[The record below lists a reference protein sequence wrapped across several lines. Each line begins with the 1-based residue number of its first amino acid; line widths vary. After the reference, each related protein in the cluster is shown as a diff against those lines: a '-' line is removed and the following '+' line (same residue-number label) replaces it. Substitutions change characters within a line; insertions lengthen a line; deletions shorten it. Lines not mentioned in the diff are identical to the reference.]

1 MIKKLLTTVFK
12 IDSLLAVITLVL
24 ISLRQ
29 TTLALIPLILVIFLY
44 VYQITFGMTF
54 IKKTQANI
62 SLLKVKQRKLF
73 NLSNATGMPAMFS
86 IILIVNSNL
95 LLAQIA
101 VYILL
106 VLILGFSIY
115 GITFLH
121 KNKL

>member
-1 MIKKLLTTVFK
+1 MINKLLTTVFK
-12 IDSLLAVITLVL
+12 IDSLLALLTLVL

-54 IKKTQANI
+54 IRKTQANI
-62 SLLKVKQRKLF
+62 SLLKVKQRKLL

-106 VLILGFSIY
+106 VLILAFSVY

>member
-29 TTLALIPLILVIFLY
+29 TTLALIPLILVLFLY

-54 IKKTQANI
+54 IRKTQANI
-62 SLLKVKQRKLF
+62 SLLKVKQRKLL

-106 VLILGFSIY
+106 VLILAFSVY

>member
-1 MIKKLLTTVFK
+1 MINKLLTTVFK
-12 IDSLLAVITLVL
+12 IDSLLALLTLVL

-29 TTLALIPLILVIFLY
+29 TTLALIPLILVLFLY

-54 IKKTQANI
+54 IRKTQSNI
-62 SLLKVKQRKLF
+62 SLLKVKQRKLL

-106 VLILGFSIY
+106 VLILAFSVY